1 MTMDQTLFLDL
12 VQSLKEAKAIARGE
26 MPAARRTCVD
36 APDAKAIREQM
47 GLSQGEFAKLMHVS
61 VKTLQNWEQ
70 HRRNPTGPAAALLKI
85 VTRAPGV
92 ALKALHA

>member
-1 MTMDQTLFLDL
+1 MEQALFDDL

-26 MPAARRTCVD
+26 MPASRRMTVASQD
-36 APDAKAIREQM
+36 VKLVREQI
-47 GLSQGEFAKLMHVS
+47 GLSQSEFASLMRVS

-85 VTRAPGV
+85 VSTAPEL
-92 ALKALHA
+92 ALKTLHNV